1 MFSKPVAED
10 PRITKCLNAKRES
23 KAVEFKEQ
31 FLPTDPRQALEVL
44 KDIVA
49 IANSGG
55 GVLAIGINNTG
66 ESSGFDVKPVLD
78 YDHAKYCDIVKK
90 YTMQNF
96 ADFEVVEAKKS
107 GQSVALFLINPPDS
121 PLVFEKPGTYAVD
134 VKHQQTVF
142 AQGTIYFRH
151 GAKSES
157 GTTDDVRKFI
167 EKRVREMHDQ
177 LVKGLRKVSEA
188 PRGSQL
194 LVVPRG
200 ARAIGP
206 AGAVAVRLTTNPD
219 AQGILVT
226 DRHEIFPYRQ
236 KDVIAKLKEVL
247 PAGSVP
253 NTYDLQA
260 INKVYKIADQEN
272 LSWQPPFLSR
282 LYSDAFVEWII
293 DKLSN
298 QKHFLQDTRGR
309 LHEINL
315 KNKSG

>member
-10 PRITKCLNAKRES
+10 PRITTCLNAKRES

-49 IANSGG
+49 IA
-55 GVLAIGINNTG
+55 
-66 ESSGFDVKPVLD
+66 
-78 YDHAKYCDIVKK
+78 
-90 YTMQNF
+90 
-96 ADFEVVEAKKS
+96 
-107 GQSVALFLINPPDS
+107 
-121 PLVFEKPGTYAVD
+121 
-134 VKHQQTVF
+134 
-142 AQGTIYFRH
+142 
-151 GAKSES
+151 
-157 GTTDDVRKFI
+157 DDVRKFI

-194 LVVPRG
+194 QVVPRG

-260 INKVYKIADQEN
+260 INKVYKIAHQEN

-282 LYSDAFVEWII
+282 LYSNAFVEWII

-315 KNKSG
+315 KNKSGQSQARIECH